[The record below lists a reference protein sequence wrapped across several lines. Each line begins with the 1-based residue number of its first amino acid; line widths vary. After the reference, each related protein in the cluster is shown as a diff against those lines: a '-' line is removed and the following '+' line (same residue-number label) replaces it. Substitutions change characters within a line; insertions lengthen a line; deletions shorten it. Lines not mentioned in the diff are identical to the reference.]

1 MKAEAKE
8 GHIDFLDT
16 PLGLITHLGLQL
28 YSQKQIG
35 KREEG

>member
-8 GHIDFLDT
+8 AHIDFLET
-16 PLGLITHLGLQL
+16 PLGLVTHLGPQL